1 MTSFTSA
8 NFTSVIATGTD
19 WRDVTRDLLAGLPA
33 NSGDPHTIGFLYIS
47 DLLVDDA
54 PSMLDLIRS
63 VTGIQHW
70 VGACG
75 LGVCGNGVSHIDQPA
90 AALMLGRFD
99 LDDFKVFPASDLTLA
114 PARSALEDWL
124 DSHDAML
131 TLVHGDPAVEADPA
145 LVLAELGRLTGGFL
159 AGGQASSRTN
169 HCIIADQV
177 SQGGIGGVV
186 FSSDVMVATTL
197 TQGCTPLG
205 PVHTVTRSEANVVM
219 ELDGERAFD
228 VFTTDLKTEIL
239 TRAGEDP
246 SGSEITE
253 TIFADDEPGPS
264 GAVSGPVKNLFT
276 GDVHVALPVTG
287 SDQRDYMVRTL
298 LGVDPE
304 TGWLAIP
311 QNIEQGQHLMF
322 VHRDPASIEGDLTR
336 VLNDLRLRLTREHGQ
351 CAPQGAIYISC
362 VSRTNAGAENS
373 EMALIRTVIGDVPLV
388 GFYANGE
395 ISNQRL
401 YGHTGVL
408 ILFL

>member
-33 NSGDPHTIGFLYIS
+33 NAGDPHTIGFLYIS

-54 PSMLDLIRS
+54 PSMLNLIRS

-75 LGVCGNGVSHIDQPA
+75 LGVCGNGVSHIDRPA

-99 LDDFKVFPASDLTLA
+99 PDDFKVFPASDLTLA
-114 PARSALEDWL
+114 PARIALEDWL

-131 TLVHGDPAVEADPA
+131 TLVHGDPAVETDPA

-177 SQGGIGGVV
+177 SQGGISGVV

-246 SGSEITE
+246 SGADITE
-253 TIFADDEPGPS
+253 TIFADDGP
-264 GAVSGPVKNLFT
+264 AMSGPVKNLFT

-362 VSRTNAGAENS
+362 VSRANAGAGTENS
-373 EMALIRTVIGDVPLV
+373 EMALIRTVLGDVPLV